1 MTVKSGYQ
9 LPPRCGLRSF
19 KALAKPPGAAA
30 SGGYKR
36 QHFANPALDLNK
48 SKISCVRNSG
58 YQAAPDEM
66 FLVPAVL
73 QKHILS
79 DSFVVPAKRRW
90 PQNIS
95 CPHRFIRET

>member
-1 MTVKSGYQ
+1 
-9 LPPRCGLRSF
+9 
-19 KALAKPPGAAA
+19 GAAA

>member
-1 MTVKSGYQ
+1 H
-9 LPPRCGLRSF
+9 F
-19 KALAKPPGAAA
+19 AA
-30 SGGYKR
+30 SALSCIATSKGCEYKR

-48 SKISCVRNSG
+48 SKISYVRNSG

>member
-1 MTVKSGYQ
+1 M
-9 LPPRCGLRSF
+9 
-19 KALAKPPGAAA
+19 AKPPGAAA
-30 SGGYKR
+30 SGGCKR

-48 SKISCVRNSG
+48 SKISYVRNSG

-79 DSFVVPAKRRW
+79 DSFVVLAKRR
-90 PQNIS
+90 
-95 CPHRFIRET
+95 

>member
-1 MTVKSGYQ
+1 
-9 LPPRCGLRSF
+9 
-19 KALAKPPGAAA
+19 
-30 SGGYKR
+30 
-36 QHFANPALDLNK
+36 
-48 SKISCVRNSG
+48 G

-79 DSFVVPAKRRW
+79 DSFVVPAKRRG

-95 CPHRFIRET
+95 CPLRFIRESLEAKKGSVWRSEIFVR